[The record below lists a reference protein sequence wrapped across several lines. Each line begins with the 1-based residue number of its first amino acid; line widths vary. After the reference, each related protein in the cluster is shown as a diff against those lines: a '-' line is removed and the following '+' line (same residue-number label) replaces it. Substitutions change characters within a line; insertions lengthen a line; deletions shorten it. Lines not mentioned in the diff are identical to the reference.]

1 MDVRA
6 SRPHETETVSCTA
19 ELLLTA
25 EGGRELG
32 HALRR
37 ALGRTSPGGLV
48 IADLRLVQHAG
59 YRALREVLIAVVVAH
74 AELDYRYL
82 VMWLQQENEELL
94 ATLEATATE
103 QGIAVPLVLFPAG
116 RPRTLGKLTKSERD
130 TLELVER
137 SGPVTAAE
145 LRSQVNL
152 RTPSASNRLRRLYR
166 LRLV

>member
-1 MDVRA
+1 
-6 SRPHETETVSCTA
+6 
-19 ELLLTA
+19 
-25 EGGRELG
+25 
-32 HALRR
+32 
-37 ALGRTSPGGLV
+37 
-48 IADLRLVQHAG
+48 
-59 YRALREVLIAVVVAH
+59 
-74 AELDYRYL
+74 
-82 VMWLQQENEELL
+82 MWLQQENEELL

-166 LRLV
+166 LRLVRREERIVAERGGREFIYQALAPGATARAATPSRPKESTHSRLAR